1 MMVGYGQIFRVFL
14 RIGWLSFGGPAA
26 QIALMHAELV
36 DRHRWLTER
45 QYLRALSLCML
56 LPGPEAMQLAAYAGW
71 RLRGL
76 PGGLISGGLFIL
88 PGALVIAALA
98 AAYVSWGQLPLVQ
111 AAFLGIKAAVLIVV
125 IEALLRVSRR
135 ALKGP
140 AHRLIAAAAF
150 VAIALFAAPF
160 PLVILLAA
168 ALGALILAASSEDTP
183 SGSPAAGLWL
193 FIPGIPI
200 WLAPVGLA
208 WLAGAEFLTTLGL
221 FFAKLAIVTF
231 GGAYAVLTYMT
242 QTVVKDL
249 GWLTTGQMIDA
260 LGLAETTPGPLIL
273 VTEFV
278 AWLAGHAQGGTVMA
292 ATAAALCLWVTFV
305 PSFLFIFALAPSIDW
320 IAGRPRLAAALEGV
334 TAAVVGV
341 IGTLA
346 LWFGMQVLFG
356 GRVVPVAFLH
366 LPDPAALDWRAALI
380 AGGAG
385 LALLRFHVGLLPVLA
400 GSALAGLLIAG

>member
-1 MMVGYGQIFRVFL
+1 MVSYRQLFSTFW
-14 RIGWLSFGGPAA
+14 RIGWLSLGGPAA
-26 QIALMHAELV
+26 QIALMHSELV

-56 LPGPEAMQLAAYAGW
+56 LPGPEAMQLATYTGW
-71 RLRGL
+71 RLRGI
-76 PGGLISGGLFIL
+76 PGGLISGGLFVL

-98 AAYVSWGQLPLVQ
+98 AAYTAWGQLPWVQ
-111 AAFLGIKAAVLIVV
+111 AAFFGIKACVLVIV
-125 IEALLRVSRR
+125 IEALLRVSKR

-140 AHRLIAAAAF
+140 EHRLIALGAF
-150 VAIALFAAPF
+150 IAIAVFAVPF
-160 PLVILLAA
+160 PIVILIAA
-168 ALGALILAASSEDTP
+168 ALGALMRPAPAEAVAATH
-183 SGSPAAGLWL
+183 PAKGLWVL
-193 FIPGIPI
+193 LPGIPI

-208 WLAGAEFLTTLGL
+208 WLAGSTFLTTLGL

-242 QTVVKDL
+242 QTVVQDL

-278 AWLAGHAQGGTVMA
+278 AWLAGHAQGGPAMA
-292 ATAAALCLWVTFV
+292 ATAAALSLWVTFV

-320 IAGRPRLAAALEGV
+320 IAGRPRLGAALEGV

-356 GRVVPVAFLH
+356 GQTITLGGVH
-366 LPDPAALDWRAALI
+366 LPDPTALDWRATLI
-380 AGGAG
+380 AVVAG
-385 LALLRFHVGLLPVLA
+385 LALLRFHAGLLPVLA